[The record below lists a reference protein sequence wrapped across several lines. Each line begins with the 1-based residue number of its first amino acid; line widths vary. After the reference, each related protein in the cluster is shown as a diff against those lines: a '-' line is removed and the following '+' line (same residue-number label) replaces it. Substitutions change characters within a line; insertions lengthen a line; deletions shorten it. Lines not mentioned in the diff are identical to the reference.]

1 MPLRMIVFLQ
11 NQIKIIALI
20 SHLHTCMNLRFL
32 CVSSFF
38 CIGNGMEEDTATEM
52 AKTMT
57 KRANFIVIDLGSL
70 NIVAIAP
77 LQKLMEVSSDHE
89 RKTTA

>member
-1 MPLRMIVFLQ
+1 
-11 NQIKIIALI
+11 
-20 SHLHTCMNLRFL
+20 
-32 CVSSFF
+32 
-38 CIGNGMEEDTATEM
+38 MEEDTATEM